1 MTEGEYLG
9 KKKDV
14 VLSLIRVVAGKGLTT
29 SQAAN
34 ALQSAAKIIGE
45 DTPLTEDILKD
56 WPAESV
62 WLL

>member
-1 MTEGEYLG
+1 MTEEEYG
-9 KKKDV
+9 KKKKDV
-14 VLSLIRVVAGKGLTT
+14 VLSLVRVIAGKGLTT

-45 DTPLTEDILKD
+45 NTPLTEDILKD
-56 WPAESV
+56 WPVESV